1 MLGKLAF
8 TVPWDRARSAVFDPD
23 PYLDDVLRYAFFRL
37 GSRED
42 AEDVA
47 AQVRH
52 AALKEGRR
60 LAEAE
65 DPRVYLI
72 GIARRKVA
80 DALRRRGRSPR
91 SRSLDDPSFVP
102 PGGSDDLEAVH
113 RRTAIAAVMRRLPD
127 DQREALALKYLM
139 GMSASEIASLTERT
153 PIAVNSLLQ
162 RAREAFAAEAGD
174 QFEEEIR

>member
-1 MLGKLAF
+1 MLGKLTF
-8 TVPWDRARSAVFDPD
+8 TAPWDGARIAAFDPD
-23 PYLDDVLRYAFFRL
+23 PHLDDVLRYAFFRL

-42 AEDVA
+42 AEDVT

-52 AALKEGRR
+52 VALKEGRR

-65 DPRVYLI
+65 DPRIYLI

-80 DALRRRGRSPR
+80 DVLRRRSRAPQA
-91 SRSLDDPSFVP
+91 RSLDDPTFVP
-102 PGGSDDLEAVH
+102 PGGADDLDAIH
-113 RRTAIAAVMRRLPD
+113 RRAAIAGVMRRLPD
-127 DQREALALKYLM
+127 DQREALALKYLV
-139 GMSASEIASLTERT
+139 GFSAAEIASLTERT